1 MKKHNDG
8 KPMTGN
14 QSSKVLKRTKCK
26 QKRKEKKK
34 ALQQTTSINMDRIW
48 SALLVR
54 MKNGSTEIAHKKFE
68 IKNQFFKQLP
78 K

>member
-1 MKKHNDG
+1 
-8 KPMTGN
+8 
-14 QSSKVLKRTKCK
+14 
-26 QKRKEKKK
+26 
-34 ALQQTTSINMDRIW
+34 MDRIW